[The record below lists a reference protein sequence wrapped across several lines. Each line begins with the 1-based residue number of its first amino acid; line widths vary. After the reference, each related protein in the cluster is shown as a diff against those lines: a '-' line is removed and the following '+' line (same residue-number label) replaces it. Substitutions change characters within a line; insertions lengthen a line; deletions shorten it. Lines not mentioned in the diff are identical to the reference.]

1 VTVLVVTVCFAAALV
16 VTGVVATL
24 LERDRARRRERAERR
39 ARILARRAERDERAK
54 RRARLGLPETDLEVV
69 K

>member
-1 VTVLVVTVCFAAALV
+1 MTVLVVTVCFAAALV
-16 VTGVVATL
+16 LTGVTATL
-24 LERDRARRRERAERR
+24 LERSRARRRKKAERR
-39 ARILARRAERDERAK
+39 RDQLARRAERDERAR